1 MEKDRKGVSGAL
13 GVLQTAVVL
22 RVIRKKVTLEKGLEM
37 KELSTHMSGKNVP
50 GRWNTR
56 CKGPKME
63 TDHIWNSQGKAEA
76 IVPAV
81 NDLLGEE
88 AREVMGREEGRSE
101 RALQALRRTVA
112 FTLKEIGSRSGFGAE
127 K

>member
-1 MEKDRKGVSGAL
+1 MRSAGR
-13 GVLQTAVVL
+13 LQTAVAL
-22 RVIRKKVTLEKGLEM
+22 RVIRKVTLEKGLEM
-37 KELSTHMSGKNVP
+37 KELSTHMSGE
-50 GRWNTR
+50 GRSRQMEHR

-88 AREVMGREEGRSE
+88 AREAMGREKGRSR

-112 FTLKEIGSRSGFGAE
+112 FTLREIGSRSGFGVE